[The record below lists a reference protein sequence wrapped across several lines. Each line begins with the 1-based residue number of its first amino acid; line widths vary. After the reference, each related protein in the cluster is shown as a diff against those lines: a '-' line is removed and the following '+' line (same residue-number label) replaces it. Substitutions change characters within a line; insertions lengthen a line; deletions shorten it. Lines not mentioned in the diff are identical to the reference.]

1 MTLSDSLVGQQIG
14 QYKILDRIG
23 QGGMAEVYKGIHSIL
38 HRYVAIK
45 VLGRHLETDPKVNAR
60 FQREAQAVAAL
71 RHPNI
76 VQIYDFGRYEGG
88 YYMVMEYV
96 EGTDLRV
103 DLEQRRQ
110 EGTAFTPQEIIAV
123 AEQLASALD
132 YAHAEGVIH
141 RDVKPGNVLLN
152 ACGDAILGDFGL
164 AMLRDRLSQITMGH
178 AFGTPE
184 YIAPEQAMDSRAAT
198 PQSDIYSLGG
208 ILYEMITGELP
219 FEADSAISLALKHI
233 NEEPPSLRD
242 FVPDLPVA
250 VENVVLKALSK
261 EPQQRYHSGEALV
274 AALRQAWSDED
285 VEETWVVA
293 SGRGQ
298 TPVPTPV
305 PTPRPEKE
313 TPAVAPEPST
323 PAPAPA
329 SEAADPVAPPP
340 VPPDDEPASPWWKRP
355 WFLPVMIG
363 CVLLGILLAVLVVR
377 NRAASPFG
385 VGATASP
392 TPTWTVTPTVEP
404 TATATVQ
411 PTATETE
418 RADAAGV
425 TPVAS
430 PSPSR
435 TATASPSP
443 SPTTTPSP
451 TAMPTDTPTATP
463 TATSTSTPTPTP
475 TPTLAP
481 GEALTRSVDSMVMR
495 FVPAGAFPM
504 GADVDDPDAS
514 DDEQPQHSVWL
525 GDYWMD
531 ETEVTVAQYKQCV
544 AAEGCEAPYT
554 RTYYDN
560 PTYADHPM
568 TFISWEQSAAYC
580 RWVATETGWDV
591 QLPTEAQWEKA
602 ASWDPLQETKSR
614 YPWGDELE
622 TDYVQLG
629 RTTTAVGAYPRG
641 ASPYGILDLSGNVWE
656 WTADWYDKD
665 TYTGRDG
672 VRDPAGPDDGIYR
685 VMRGGSYGST
695 ANYDRQLRTTHREVG
710 YPESTAERPAKGADL
725 GFRCVVVGERLT
737 TEGP

>member
-1 MTLSDSLVGQQIG
+1 MTFSDSLVGQQIG
-14 QYKILDRIG
+14 QYKILSRIG
-23 QGGMAEVYKGIHSIL
+23 QGGMAEVYKGIHLIL
-38 HRYVAIK
+38 NRHVAIK
-45 VLGRHLETDPKVNAR
+45 VLGRHLETDPKVTAR
-60 FQREAQAVAAL
+60 FQREAQAVATL

-76 VQIYDFGRYEGG
+76 VQIYDFGRHEGG

-103 DLEQRRQ
+103 ELEQRRR
-110 EGTAFTPQEIIAV
+110 EGAPFSPQQIVHV

-132 YAHAEGVIH
+132 YAHIEGVIH

-152 ACGDAILGDFGL
+152 TRGDAILSDFGL
-164 AMLRDRLSQITMGH
+164 AMLRDRLSQVTMGH

-233 NEEPPSLRD
+233 NEEPPSLRG

-250 VENVVLKALSK
+250 VENVVLKALAK

-285 VEETWVVA
+285 VEETLVVA
-293 SGRGQ
+293 SGRDQ
-298 TPVPTPV
+298 TPVPMPV
-305 PTPRPEKE
+305 STPRPDGE
-313 TPAVAPEPST
+313 TPAVEPEPST
-323 PAPAPA
+323 SA
-329 SEAADPVAPPP
+329 PVAAGPVSPPP
-340 VPPDDEPASPWWKRP
+340 APPDDEPASPFWKRP
-355 WFLPVMIG
+355 WFLPVMIV
-363 CVLLGILLAVLVVR
+363 CVLLGILLGLLAVR
-377 NRAASPFG
+377 NRAASRFG
-385 VGATASP
+385 LGATASP
-392 TPTWTVTPTVEP
+392 TPTWTMTPTVEP

-411 PTATETE
+411 PTAMETE
-418 RADAAGV
+418 QADAAGV

-443 SPTTTPSP
+443 SLTTTPSP
-451 TAMPTDTPTATP
+451 TATPTDTSTATP
-463 TATSTSTPTPTP
+463 TSTHTPTP

-481 GEALTRSVDSMVMR
+481 GEALTRSVDGMVMR
-495 FVPAGAFPM
+495 FVPASAFLM
-504 GADVDDPDAS
+504 GADDDDPDAS
-514 DDEQPQHSVWL
+514 DDEQPQHSVLL

-531 ETEVTVAQYKQCV
+531 ETEVTVTQYKQCV
-544 AAEGCEAPYT
+544 AADGCEAPYT

-560 PTYADHPM
+560 PTYTDHPM
-568 TFISWEQSAAYC
+568 TFISWEQSADYC
-580 RWVATETGWDV
+580 RWLAAETGWDV

-602 ASWDPLQETKSR
+602 ASWDPFQETKYR

-622 TDYVQLG
+622 TDHVQLG
-629 RTTTAVGAYPRG
+629 RTTTAVGGYPQG

-665 TYTGRDG
+665 VYMGRDG
-672 VRDPAGPDDGIYR
+672 ARDPVGPDDGIYR

-725 GFRCVVVGERLT
+725 GFRCIVVGERLT